1 VERGLGQVIEFL
13 AEKQNNCRLCRYC
26 NMRENS
32 LGKTDFML
40 VNVGKAWHGSR
51 REGRLHR
58 ISQGDIMKKLLIAGA
73 ALAALIVT
81 PALAA
86 DMAVKAPPAPV
97 AATVFSWTGFY
108 IGAEAGWGDHR
119 ADSTRLVG
127 NSQFLVGTTDSVDR
141 NGGLFGFDVGA
152 NYQFNWLVVGVEG
165 DFQWS
170 LIQGTHAQF
179 GNTAA
184 ALAGNNRTLESRDT
198 DWIDTITGRLGVA
211 WDRWMIYGKGGGAW
225 RGIDKDNA
233 SNTTIS
239 GAGVVL
245 SNSTVNSATE
255 SGYVIGAGVEWAP
268 SDMVSVKLEGDW
280 YNFGNN
286 LSTGG
291 VCLSGGCGGPG
302 AIVASGDTTTKST
315 IWEIKGG
322 VNLHYNWLAAH

>member
-1 VERGLGQVIEFL
+1 
-13 AEKQNNCRLCRYC
+13 
-26 NMRENS
+26 
-32 LGKTDFML
+32 
-40 VNVGKAWHGSR
+40 
-51 REGRLHR
+51 
-58 ISQGDIMKKLLIAGA
+58 MKKLLITGA
-73 ALAALIVT
+73 TLTALIAT

-108 IGAEAGWGDHR
+108 VGAEGGYGNSR
-119 ADSTRLVG
+119 SESTRLVA
-127 NSQFLVGTTDSVDR
+127 NSQFLAGTTDSVDR

-170 LIQGTHAQF
+170 LIRGTAIEF

-184 ALAGNNRTLESRDT
+184 ALATNNRTAEARDT
-198 DWIDTITGRLGVA
+198 DWIDTITGRVGLA

-225 RGIDKDNA
+225 REVNKDGL
-233 SNTTIS
+233 NTTSS
-239 GAGVVL
+239 GAGGAL
-245 SNSTVNSATE
+245 SNSTVNSSSE

-268 SDMVSVKLEGDW
+268 SDLVSVKLEGDW
-280 YNFGNN
+280 YNFGSN
-286 LSTGG
+286 LSSGG
-291 VCLSGGCGGPG
+291 TCLAGGCGGPG
-302 AIVASGDTTTKST
+302 AIVAAGDVSTKTT